1 VRATPGGAEDGLEEI
16 MAAGS
21 AQAAVELDRDTLL
34 GMYEKMMQIRTFEDL
49 AG

>member
-1 VRATPGGAEDGLEEI
+1 VTATRSEAADDQEAI
-16 MAAGS
+16 MAVGTAG
-21 AQAAVELDRDTLL
+21 ALDLDRDTLL